1 MKIYNTLTKQI
12 EEFIPRVDGEV
23 TFYTCGPTVYNDQ
36 HIGNM
41 RTYIGHDILDKTLR
55 LLGYKVTRIMNITD
69 IGHLT
74 SDSDFEI
81 GRASCRERV

>member
-1 MKIYNTLTKQI
+1 
-12 EEFIPRVDGEV
+12 
-23 TFYTCGPTVYNDQ
+23 
-36 HIGNM
+36 M

-74 SDSDFEI
+74 SDSDLVKI
-81 GRASCRERV
+81 KW